1 MDSVPIHH
9 RPGIMLGASFS
20 FILNAVQVSE
30 SKQNCERSFPSFIQF
45 HALITHYK
53 IGALCMNIMEHELKR
68 YDLWQEE
75 LQKKKRADIL
85 SAWLVT
91 GGWSHT
97 GVKWLSRVNGQ
108 RCFIVLF

>member
-1 MDSVPIHH
+1 MPVR
-9 RPGIMLGASFS
+9 RPGLR
-20 FILNAVQVSE
+20 VKPSE
-30 SKQNCERSFPSFIQF
+30 LSFPSFIQF

-85 SAWLVT
+85 SAWLVR
-91 GGWSHT
+91 GKRES
-97 GVKWLSRVNGQ
+97 GVKWLSRVKCQ
-108 RCFIVLF
+108 RCFIV